1 MPKPPDDH
9 DPPNIHAR
17 NTDPDT
23 SHLAVPLNVTEQ
35 SLFVLHAYAT
45 GLHLLDEEAYARVGW
60 KGHQRC
66 TDLRRLQ
73 FIERCGR
80 KNTPFNKAAYLC
92 RITPAG
98 LTYLAINK
106 RSDVELPVDKGL
118 F

>member
-1 MPKPPDDH
+1 MPKSPD

-35 SLFVLHAYAT
+35 SLFVLRAYKT

-66 TDLRRLQ
+66 TDLRRLK

-80 KNTPFNKAAYLC
+80 KNTPFGKAAYLC

-98 LTYLAINK
+98 LTYLTINK
-106 RSDVELPVDKGL
+106 ELAVDTG
-118 F
+118 FIFDT